1 LIRDC
6 SKREQRLIYEIS
18 FVVKC
23 AAGIPGQGQGRARR
37 AHDRTRAGGS
47 LAHAGARGGGEAAG
61 EDEAAK
67 EVGAFGVDIPTD
79 CV

>member
-1 LIRDC
+1 MIRDC

-37 AHDRTRAGGS
+37 ARGPGS
-47 LAHAGARGGGEAAG
+47 PPAG

-67 EVGAFGVDIPTD
+67 EARAFLVYVPTD